1 MPAYQV
7 TGPDGHKYRVDAPE
21 GATADDAIAYI
32 YDTHYGAKAAASPQD
47 QSILR
52 QVADVPLQAGT
63 GVATGIR
70 MLTDAFGADNQVSQG
85 IRGVEDYLQSLLS
98 AQAKDDQQEIGRIM
112 QEAQDKGVAD
122 QVVAGLKAFTV
133 APVDFISQAAGTAL
147 PALAGGLAGA
157 VLKAPALV
165 GMLGTG
171 AVMGAGTIKSS
182 IYDATKQT
190 LTEAGVDEVKAEA
203 AAVQAQEYGGEN
215 LDQILIGTVLGAAA
229 GATGVE
235 SSLIKPLTN
244 RILGRAAA
252 IEAGEQV
259 ATKAAEKGF
268 VQGAIQ
274 EAIPE
279 AAQAAQE
286 QLAQNLA
293 LQRQGYDVPTMR
305 GVVGAGTLEGIAGG
319 VLGGGIEAYLG
330 RGAEAETEPTVDT
343 TAAPTPSAPS
353 TEAAPTEPAAA
364 PAVSSAVADLLD
376 TEEVAAPPAEEKQ
389 KFEKI
394 VKAKRKEGA
403 EAPVTT
409 VETPAPAEDLV
420 ELAKAKIAK
429 SGKTVPNYIQN
440 SLNAHFREA
449 GIDRSVSLTEAKNIR
464 DTLAGEGFLTKD
476 PKTDKFVVSKPTI
489 TTEEAK
495 AEAPRVPAPT
505 VTEAAPK
512 VESGRRGKRNVA
524 PISAGLDAATEE
536 GATVSDAN
544 RVGAAATT
552 STGTTTG
559 KVGDESTLEKPSE
572 VLAAEELLKAVDKGG
587 MILNPAKVNSIA
599 RNLGLDV
606 STKAK
611 PVDTVNRIRQAVE
624 RAKPTTVETKTE
636 TATSEA
642 PSERYQ
648 SVMQR
653 LNGLINTNRIS
664 RDLSQKLQN
673 TLREQAD
680 PKKNPNYNE
689 ILSQADTIISKIE
702 EQAEDFERGKLDIMN
717 RRLSANEKL
726 DLQNALLRQQEQVA
740 LGRAQKEMAAAE
752 AVNAL
757 RDNSRKITEQEEEL
771 PSHVLKIRD
780 AAKDGQVKS
789 LTQMLVDS
797 RSAVFQNP
805 TNKEIKYR
813 PIFTAVARALNK
825 TDFSKVKTQ
834 TEDSIDADF
843 KVYARLKKEGKLAE
857 FDPATN
863 TMYFRREGL
872 YPGVVM
878 HEFVHAGTIKNI
890 RQYELDPSKLTADQ
904 RDGVERLLSVIDQL
918 KAQTSDTT
926 LVTEYENAF
935 TSPYEFVAVAMSSP
949 TFQARLANI
958 EVTAPVG
965 RKNLWTEFVRAI
977 AKAFGIDAGNL
988 DSPTAL
994 SEAGQAFSQIL
1005 SAPSSEGVTGLAPF
1019 AAKAEKEPK
1028 EIDAFKEMA
1037 AEEEKLKA
1045 GRFNA
1050 VSASK
1055 YWFNNR
1061 NLGYERLVEKYQ
1073 DRARYM
1079 TNLERTLDRAGVA
1092 IWAAPEDGGNVL
1104 STANDLAAGEYKNNE
1119 NVVTPLAMNLD
1130 KGVEAY
1136 VAKTGMDYEA
1146 AKTRLDTYFVAESI
1160 NERRVTIHIFE
1171 KPLDT
1176 KPRVRL
1182 KGENKLISYAELR
1195 QRLIDSVLSEN
1206 KLDDATR
1213 NAIYEKLLDLTIR
1226 DTEHKYAD
1234 PLGASYRQ
1242 TEKTGEVRK
1251 PGKRPLDFKDPYYD
1265 YITGWDY
1272 KTTQKVLDELK
1283 ADKNQA
1289 EIAAVRK
1296 GLVDLDKVTMQFNE
1310 EAGFLTQP
1318 TKNLIKLYGWDKYVS
1333 LAGKTTK
1340 LADKYEK
1347 TMTMN
1352 TVPNEAPTA
1361 FRGRETAPHSPIYM
1375 AKVNAG
1381 KAATRAAK
1389 KNIVPTLVNLM
1400 KPNPISG
1407 KTYVKGSMVGT
1418 ISFVDR
1424 FKGEVDLAESK
1435 FVGNNKFYNFLP
1447 NGDIEVWQVDD
1458 EKIVDALRPEF
1469 EKYNLGQSTLR
1480 FITSVMGQGH
1490 TRYQPKFAPFDFF
1503 RNASANTGLIANE
1516 FGLKSGAAYAGRV
1529 AKSVFMDFR
1538 IPQMWNIAAVYN
1550 QGNLKAI
1557 QKLGGYN
1564 PTTNTWAD
1572 PYVRD
1577 AYDFIER
1584 GGKVSIVRSW
1594 QTKTRLEEFYDEA
1607 RKSTA
1612 RKKLEATKK
1621 FLDQYFD
1628 TWMDMFDMTARVEAY
1643 RTAKSIAMVKR
1654 KMNEEQAS
1662 IYAASY
1668 AKNTANF
1675 EKKGTSKMSNYYMF
1689 WNPSA
1694 TGAVRNI
1701 DSLVPMLR
1709 DVNTVVDELPDEI
1722 KNDPTAKAK
1731 FIESYN
1737 EQKKNAASSV
1747 LLYAGKGMF
1756 LYFVLRSIGGM
1767 LAGGDGEEPPEN
1779 EVASDNKELWT
1790 RNMRLPLN
1798 WLGMES
1804 VKDKFFNIPWGFGM
1818 GAFAAL
1824 GSQVAAWGTGDQT
1837 GKEFAGNMVSI
1848 GLDNY
1853 VPLPIARYNPFDH
1866 PIAWTLDS
1874 LAPSPLRG
1882 FVEYGLNVSGVG
1894 GPIYRDYYNKYGPTM
1909 VSNANTPESYKNLA
1923 NFIAESTNNRYIPE
1937 PNEVKF
1943 FVTMYLDGIANMGS
1957 AAYDMVGN
1965 RIRQDRDFD
1974 PKQDLPFMG
1983 SFISNKINTAARD
1996 YYDVSE
2002 KLKAFQRGYDAA
2014 INSPDEKDRA
2024 RFLAEFPNSPAI
2036 VAIFKS
2042 QDQGLKK
2049 LQEPINVIGVFAK
2062 TPKERKA
2069 QLEDI
2074 EKGKKAYM
2082 AMSTQLYE
2090 SNPDFKK
2097 EIDSFSS
2104 KLPIFKRGP

>member
-1 MPAYQV
+1 MPYKV
-7 TGPDGHKYRVDAPE
+7 RLPDGRSVEFPDSVPHDQ
-21 GATADDAIAYI
+21 
-32 YDTHYGAKAAASPQD
+32 AASLIRSQLLGEKPED
-47 QSILR
+47 QSVFR
-52 QVADVPLQAGT
+52 QVADIPLQAST

-70 MLTDAFGADNQVSQG
+70 MLTDAFGTDNQVSQG

-112 QEAQDKGVAD
+112 QEAQDKGIAD

-190 LTEAGVDEVKAEA
+190 LIESGVDAAKAEA

-279 AAQAAQE
+279 AAQAGQE

-305 GVVGAGTLEGIAGG
+305 GVAGAATLEGIAGG

-330 RGAEAETEPTVDT
+330 RGAEAEPSVDTTPVTEPT
-343 TAAPTPSAPS
+343 APS
-353 TEAAPTEPAAA
+353 TEATPTPTEPAAA
-364 PAVSSAVADLLD
+364 PAVSPAVADLLD
-376 TEEVAAPPAEEKQ
+376 TEEVAAPPEDTAAKE

-394 VKAKRKEGA
+394 VKAKKEEGA
-403 EAPVTT
+403 EGPATTTKAAPSPTAKA
-409 VETPAPAEDLV
+409 APSPIGEDILN
-420 ELAKAKIAK
+420 LAKARIAK
-429 SGKTVPNYIQN
+429 SGKTIPNYIQN
-440 SLNAHFREA
+440 SLNKYFRDA
-449 GIDRSVSLTEAKNIR
+449 GSKENITLSQAAAIR
-464 DTLAGEGFLTKD
+464 DTLINEGFLTKD
-476 PKTDKFVVSKPTI
+476 LKTDKFVVSKPAAAEPTVKVEEPARGTVPTVKAAI
-489 TTEEAK
+489 EEAK
-495 AEAPRVPAPT
+495 
-505 VTEAAPK
+505 
-512 VESGRRGKRNVA
+512 SGRRGKRDVA
-524 PISAGLDAATEE
+524 PISTGTDSTTT
-536 GATVSDAN
+536 GSTVTSDAD
-544 RVGAAATT
+544 RVGAAAAT
-552 STGTTTG
+552 STGTTAG
-559 KVGDESTLEKPSE
+559 
-572 VLAAEELLKAVDKGG
+572 EETDGAPLKEA
-587 MILNPAKVNSIA
+587 P
-599 RNLGLDV
+599 
-606 STKAK
+606 
-611 PVDTVNRIRQAVE
+611 
-624 RAKPTTVETKTE
+624 KTE
-636 TATSEA
+636 VASSEA

-664 RDLSQKLQN
+664 KDLAQKLQN
-673 TLREQAD
+673 AVREQAN
-680 PKKNPNYNE
+680 PNKNPNYDS

-702 EQAEDFERGKLDIMN
+702 EQAEDFERGKLDIMS
-717 RRLSANEKL
+717 RRLSPNEKL
-726 DLQNALLRQQEQVA
+726 DLQNALLRQQEKVA
-740 LGRAQKEMAAAE
+740 LERAQKEMQQAE

-757 RDNSRKITEQEEEL
+757 RDNSRKVVEQEAEL
-771 PSHVLKIRD
+771 PSHVLNMRD
-780 AAKDGQVKS
+780 AAKSGYVKG
-789 LTQMLVDS
+789 LTELLADK
-797 RSAVFQNP
+797 RSATFANP
-805 TNKEIKYR
+805 KGSKRFR
-813 PIFTAVARALNK
+813 PIFTAVAQKLNK
-825 TDFSKVKTQ
+825 INFSQVKTQ
-834 TEDSIDADF
+834 TEDSVDADL
-843 KVYARLKKEGKLAE
+843 KIYERLKKEGKLAE

-872 YPGVVM
+872 YPITVM
-878 HEFVHAGTIKNI
+878 HEFVHAGTVQTI
-890 RQYELDPSKLTADQ
+890 RQYELDPSKLSASQ
-904 RDGVERLLSVIDQL
+904 RDGVERLLNVIDQL
-918 KAQTSDTT
+918 KAQTSDET
-926 LVTEYENAF
+926 LVTEYADAF
-935 TSPYEFVAVAMSSP
+935 SSPYEFVAQALSSP
-949 TFQARLANI
+949 AFQARLANI
-958 EVTAPVG
+958 EVAVPVG
-965 RKNLWTEFVRAI
+965 RKNLWTEFVRAL
-977 AKAFGIDAGNL
+977 AQAFGIDAGNL
-988 DSPTAL
+988 DTPTAL
-994 SEAGQAFSQIL
+994 SEAGQAFSEIL
-1005 SAPSSEGVTGLAPF
+1005 TAPSSEGVTGLAPF
-1019 AAKAEKEPK
+1019 AAKEAEKEPK
-1028 EIDAFKEMA
+1028 EVDPFKEMA

-1073 DRARYM
+1073 DRARYL
-1079 TNLERTLDRAGVA
+1079 TNLERMLDRAGVA
-1092 IWAAPEDGGNVL
+1092 IWGAPEDGGNVL

-1119 NVVTPLAMNLD
+1119 NVVTPLAIKLD
-1130 KGVEAY
+1130 KGVESY

-1146 AKTRLDTYFVAESI
+1146 AKTRLDTYFVAESV

-1195 QRLIDSVLSEN
+1195 QRLIDSVLTDK

-1272 KTTQKVLDELK
+1272 KTTQKALDELK

-1296 GLVDLDKVTMQFNE
+1296 ALVDLDNVTIQFNE

-1352 TVPNEAPTA
+1352 TVPNEAPAA

-1381 KAATRAAK
+1381 KAAARAAK
-1389 KNIVPTLVNLM
+1389 KDIVPTLVNLM

-1407 KTYVKGSMVGT
+1407 KTYVKGNVVGK

-1435 FVGNNKFYNFLP
+1435 FIGNNKFYNFLP

-1458 EKIVDALRPEF
+1458 EKIVKALRPEF
-1469 EKYNLGQSTLR
+1469 EQYNLLQSSLR

-1490 TRYQPKFAPFDFF
+1490 TRYQLKFAPFDFF
-1503 RNASANTGLIANE
+1503 RNASANTGLITNE

-1538 IPQMWNIAAVYN
+1538 IPQMAKIAYAYN
-1550 QGNLKAI
+1550 KGNLKAI

-1564 PTTNTWAD
+1564 PTTNTWED

-1577 AYDFIER
+1577 AYDFIKR

-1594 QTKTRLEEFYDEA
+1594 QTKSRLEEFYDEA
-1607 RKSTA
+1607 RKSEP
-1612 RKKLEATKK
+1612 RKKAEAFKK
-1621 FLDQYFD
+1621 FLDHYFD

-1643 RTAKSIAMVKR
+1643 RTAKSVAMVKR
-1654 KMNEEQAS
+1654 KMSEEQAS

-1675 EKKGTSKMSNYYMF
+1675 EKKGTSKMSNYFMF

-1701 DSLVPMLR
+1701 DSIVPMLR
-1709 DVNTVVDELPDEI
+1709 DTNTVVDELPDEI
-1722 KNDPTAKAK
+1722 KNDPAAKAK
-1731 FIESYN
+1731 FIENYN
-1737 EQKKNAASSV
+1737 QQKKNAAASV
-1747 LLYAGKGMF
+1747 LVYASKGMF
-1756 LYFVLRSIGGM
+1756 LYFMLRSVGGM
-1767 LAGGDGEEPPEN
+1767 LAGDGEEPPEN
-1779 EVASDNKELWT
+1779 EVATDKKELWT

-1798 WLGMES
+1798 WLGMEN

-1818 GAFAAL
+1818 GAFAAF
-1824 GSQVAAWGTGDQT
+1824 GSQVAAVIAGDQT
-1837 GKEFAGNMVSI
+1837 GKEFVGNTVSI

-1866 PIAWTLDS
+1866 PIAWMLDS
-1874 LAPSPLRG
+1874 IAPSPLRG

-1894 GPIYRDYYNKYGPTM
+1894 SPVYRDYYNKYGPTM
-1909 VSNANTPESYKNLA
+1909 VSNANTPESYKDLA
-1923 NFIAESTNNRYIPE
+1923 NFISDHSNNRFILE
-1937 PNEVKF
+1937 PNELKF
-1943 FVTMYLDGIANMGS
+1943 WTTMYLDGIANLFS
-1957 AAYDMVGN
+1957 SAYDMVGN
-1965 RIRQDRDFD
+1965 RVRQDRDFD
-1974 PKQDLPFMG
+1974 PKQDLPFVG
-1983 SFISNKINTAARD
+1983 SFVSNKINTAASN
-1996 YYDVSE
+1996 YYDTAE

-2014 INSPDEKDRA
+2014 INSPDEKDRD

-2036 VAIFKS
+2036 VSIFKK

-2049 LQEPINVIGVFAK
+2049 LQEPINIISVFAK

-2069 QLEDI
+2069 NLEDI
-2074 EKGKKAYM
+2074 EKAKKAYM

-2090 SNPDFKK
+2090 ANPDFKK
-2097 EIDSFSS
+2097 EINSFNN
-2104 KLPIFKRGP
+2104 KWAAFKRGP